1 MIEFR
6 IIHELNRSYAV
17 MQVQITKTTGYYF
30 PANSNQDLAQ
40 RRRITVTQL

>member
-17 MQVQITKTTGYYF
+17 MQV
-30 PANSNQDLAQ
+30 
-40 RRRITVTQL
+40 